1 MDNVKSKKLT
11 ALIAKLTIA
20 ANKAVAKKAV
30 QAQHEP
36 RKHYSITGLN
46 VNSNY
51 DQRAAFGHVNFLR
64 SQL

>member
-11 ALIAKLTIA
+11 ALISKLTIA
-20 ANKAVAKKAV
+20 ANKAVAKKAA
-30 QAQHEP
+30 QAHEP

-46 VNSNY
+46 VNANY
-51 DQRAAFGHVNFLR
+51 NQRGTFGQVNFLR